1 MTIEEIS
8 LLLANNL
15 FPVAVSIYLLI
26 YMNSELKKLSEVLV
40 KLTEKVDKI
49 CS

>member
-15 FPVAVSIYLLI
+15 FPVAVSTYLLV
-26 YMNSELKKLSEVLV
+26 YMNGELKKLSEVLV
-40 KLTEKVDKI
+40 KLSEKVDKI
-49 CS
+49 CP

>member
-15 FPVAVSIYLLI
+15 FPVAVSTYLLI
-26 YMNSELKKLSEVLV
+26 YMHAELKKLTEILV
-40 KLTEKVDKI
+40 KLSEKIDKI
-49 CS
+49 SS